1 MRRLRTGLDKDDT
14 IIRRHRRR
22 RPCPRPRPRR
32 RLRRRCRRRAVADHR
47 RSRGKGV
54 ATSRSRTFA
63 PGAPGKTRLRG
74 IPLSGPP
81 TRPLSRVPLYFLL
94 LLRILP
100 YALLRL
106 SHPSVPHSTSP
117 SLPTLRRL
125 GGDQGSLFSP
135 PTALP
140 ASLPPFLATTAGAAY
155 CRWQQGGRGRGRT
168 ATTATTTITTTT
180 TTTTIINT
188 TLPPTSLVS
197 SWGLYPG

>member
-22 RPCPRPRPRR
+22 RPRPRPHR
-32 RLRRRCRRRAVADHR
+32 RLRRRCRRRAVANYR

-94 LLRILP
+94 LLHILP
-100 YALLRL
+100 CALLRL
-106 SHPSVPHSTSP
+106 SHPSVPHSASL
-117 SLPTLRRL
+117 SLPTLCRL

-140 ASLPPFLATTAGAAY
+140 ASPPPPLPSFLATTAGVLSLAT
-155 CRWQQGGRGRGRT
+155 GRT
-168 ATTATTTITTTT
+168 RTHRHNHHHRHHHYYYYHHHYYQHYSTANISC
-180 TTTTIINT
+180 
-188 TLPPTSLVS
+188 LLL
-197 SWGLYPG
+197 GLYPG